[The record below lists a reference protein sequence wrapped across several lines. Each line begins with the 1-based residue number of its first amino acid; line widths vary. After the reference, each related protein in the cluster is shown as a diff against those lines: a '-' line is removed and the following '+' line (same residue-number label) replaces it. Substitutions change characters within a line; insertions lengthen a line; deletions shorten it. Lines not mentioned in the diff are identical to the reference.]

1 MRRTVITLIS
11 YCVLWSS
18 FVYAADP
25 ARAQDLPAHKLAEM
39 EPAGHDIVPG
49 YQEQQPINDVI
60 QRVIN
65 KEPQIKV
72 NAPQSRVQQ
81 SINYED
87 SGKDYTKDEL
97 NSLLQRAKTN
107 KLSLS
112 EEELSILEEYIEDI
126 ERQKT
131 SSFKNNNT
139 IGYHHSSRQATDLF
153 FSEYAEGSSSNKYLE
168 IYNGTGADVD
178 LSSYLIMQ
186 NSNGGPWDEYVDTLS
201 GTLSNED
208 VFVIA
213 NSSADASIL
222 AEADL
227 TGTGICYFNGDDARA
242 LIKVSGTDTTI
253 LDYIG
258 SFPDDPG
265 SGWEVAGVSDA
276 TKDHTLVRK
285 SSVTSGNTSWTA
297 AAGTNTTDSEWTVYD
312 QNVWTYVGSHTMDDD
327 NALSEGF
334 EGTFP
339 PTSWQAIS
347 NNTSNS
353 VSQSSTYAN
362 TGTYSARFS
371 SFSSAS
377 DYTQYL
383 ILPKLTI
390 DSGDALTFYHRK
402 YYSWAS
408 DAISVG
414 ISTTDSS
421 TASFTFG
428 SDLTTGTS
436 FAQHSEDLS
445 SYAGQD
451 IWVAIKYYGSY
462 QYYLYVD
469 DFAGPDVWVNT
480 SPVAN
485 ISDTS
490 LDFGQ
495 VNTSSSSSKTFVV
508 TNSGGSDL
516 TGTIVSDATEFAVS
530 SSTLSVAAGA
540 SETITVTYTP
550 SAEGAQ
556 SGNVTLTHN
565 GGSSPDIVSVS
576 GTGTTSILVE
586 GFENDAWEGSPSAP
600 PGWSQITVSGS
611 NVWQRYNYS
620 YYAHTGTYS
629 AKGPWAS
636 AGGEHLLITSG
647 LDLSDGTDSYKLV
660 FWLDGSSSA
669 GTDLY
674 VQIGSSNSA
683 ETDFTDTLASYVA
696 GSNMPSTY
704 AEQSIDLTGYT
715 GTHYLAFRM
724 VDANGYS
731 VYIDDIEVELIPPQP
746 ALTLDYSSV
755 SFTPV
760 EIGET
765 ASSSSFAVGSND
777 GAADLVISG
786 VTSSNSDFTV
796 TLNSDTVS
804 SGGDVSLDLSW
815 TPTGMGM
822 SASDI
827 ILTHNAST
835 SPDTFQLKGES
846 GHQYVDFNDQS
857 FPSGWSI
864 IDNDTVNGYG
874 YDDGWIFY
882 SSYGPGYGGYYARS
896 HFNTDG
902 ADDWMITSKV
912 SVVSGDS
919 IIFRNNSSSSS
930 ILEDTLHVYVSTTDN
945 DMASFTTEIG
955 EILSQGYTNIR
966 SAFDLSSYAGSDIYI
981 AIVHHGSVG
990 SNYWSYRKVDD
1001 VLLPAKWVNPEA
1013 EIVLSDA
1020 ELDFGGLFA
1029 GYGSETATFTISNNG
1044 SPDLSITGITSD
1056 DDEVTVSP
1064 TTATI
1069 GYDSTVTFTVT
1080 LTAVT
1085 ASDTG
1090 AATLTIA
1097 SNDAASDGTVSVVWE
1112 TAAHDLGDFTMSTG
1126 LSDAISY
1133 GAYPDYIADDA
1144 NDTISISDPSG
1155 LMEHM
1160 AIFIDLDH
1168 TWMSDLDM
1176 TITSPSGESLVF
1188 VDGLGGSG
1196 DDMLTVVMD
1205 GGSNSTAPFF
1215 PDAPSSNSLDDFVA
1229 GGGADGDWILTI
1241 TDGAGGDDG
1250 TLYSWGIYYTEGES
1264 GHIMGSVTD
1273 AETGAGLEGVLVS
1286 GGNMTYTG
1294 SDGSYTMEVLEG
1306 ELVVDF
1312 SKDGFNSV
1320 FFTVSVDS
1328 GDTVGLDVALTPEV
1342 IEEMYSTGFE
1352 TGDDAGSSSS
1362 NANYNFAVMDTMFN
1376 ADGDTVLPDA
1386 GVYMLAYPDTAG
1398 ATYNN
1403 NDLVLWLADSV
1414 IDISSFGSIQM
1425 SLDAN
1430 YDTESGWDYFYF
1442 GLLLDDGFVY
1452 YGAEVSGS
1460 SAGWTELSYDMS
1472 WAIGLSSTATP
1483 AIVFDSDGSVNG
1495 YWGGAFDNVT
1505 LTGNPFFLAPPTALV
1520 AENYG
1525 ASVPL
1530 SWDEPASAGRVSYGL
1545 RRVDLA
1551 NIHTLTRPMVMDE
1564 NGQMVELVK
1573 GPRDYEQVTV
1583 DYQFNTTSSRTLSH
1597 YNVFRKDWPFGESSL
1612 LGTSTT
1618 NSYDDTDVTDG
1629 DYVDY
1634 VVTAVYDEGETV
1646 GSNPASARAG
1656 LPVVVTDEAFGGED
1670 FEDGFAFENWEQF
1683 NSTDAAQWVVGD
1695 SAAADSTDAFG
1706 AGAGYPVPD
1715 HSNFAF
1721 ISDGRAGD
1729 ANFESFLV
1737 SPFLDFIENHTA
1749 IVSLA
1754 GYAQVYASSSYTPCY
1769 VLVRADMG
1777 PWHQLM
1783 DFSFDH
1789 TSGWGDY
1796 SASIGHVVG
1805 GSDYVQLAV
1814 YYGHLGG
1821 YNSGYGN
1828 GIAID
1833 DLMLDIIPGPH
1844 NLSLAPTIDDVTL
1857 SWAHPD
1863 STMNLLR
1870 DPVDISANRQISII
1884 ASEEDILDLSTERTE
1899 CYSQGDPNS
1908 GWITGFYGPDSGD
1921 ATPPTFAV
1929 LHTFNEGPMEL
1940 DEVVI
1945 NGYYNTDDTT
1955 TARASIFVGVAD
1967 LTGTTTDTIATGISF
1982 FDISATGNWT
1992 DAVLDLSGLS
2002 YNATDSTYLKVAWTP
2017 LDYGYVALF
2026 DAQLW
2031 IPGQK
2036 ISDPNIDPGLNGMSG
2051 YDSAGVYT
2059 PATRSWVIEVCGT
2072 PTPPAISYNV
2082 YKDGM
2087 VVIDGIEETTWTD
2100 ENISVVTES
2109 CYWVTGLVPMSFDMG
2124 MTAVV
2129 DELTET
2135 DPTNVE
2141 CATAVNQPPG
2151 DFTIL
2156 SPADGDTIMITSD
2169 NLGSSQLFA
2178 WSGSTDPNGTQVEY
2192 EACFTVSSPFD
2203 QFCDDNGTSTA
2214 QFVPMADIA
2223 GYIDSVNQVA
2233 GTGVVLTL
2241 SWTVYASD
2249 GLAEIEA
2256 TNGPRS
2262 ITFDAGFV
2270 LSIDEDL
2277 LPDIFALHQNYPN
2290 PFNPVT
2296 TIRFDVPDE
2305 SHIRMDVYNILGQQV
2320 ATLVNSTLQP
2330 GFHAIRWN
2338 GTNDMGKPLAS
2349 GMYIYKIQAKDFIS
2363 VKKLVL
2369 MK

>member
-60 QRVIN
+60 RSAVPAKARQLNPPTSTELATSSVFNGAELTELIQSALEKDIN
-65 KEPQIKV
+65 KQ
-72 NAPQSRVQQ
+72 
-81 SINYED
+81 
-87 SGKDYTKDEL
+87 
-97 NSLLQRAKTN
+97 
-107 KLSLS
+107 KLT
-112 EEELSILEEYIEDI
+112 EEEE
-126 ERQKT
+126 K
-131 SSFKNNNT
+131 
-139 IGYHHSSRQATDLF
+139 A
-153 FSEYAEGSSSNKYLE
+153 LE
-168 IYNGTGADVD
+168 IFIAQNQPDIRD
-178 LSSYLIMQ
+178 PQ
-186 NSNGGPWDEYVDTLS
+186 NSNTNRTTFLTEGFDGTVPPTDWSGSYTGSYGWQAYAYADADSGGSNSDGGQCAYHNDDSGSQDSWLITPALDLS
-201 GTLSNED
+201 GATSSRLSYYNRVDYSFWADSHNVKISTDGGTTWTTLESD
-208 VFVIA
+208 
-213 NSSADASIL
+213 IL
-222 AEADL
+222 E
-227 TGTGICYFNGDDARA
+227 
-242 LIKVSGTDTTI
+242 TD
-253 LDYIG
+253 
-258 SFPDDPG
+258 
-265 SGWEVAGVSDA
+265 E
-276 TKDHTLVRK
+276 
-285 SSVTSGNTSWTA
+285 
-297 AAGTNTTDSEWTVYD
+297 
-312 QNVWTYVGSHTMDDD
+312 
-327 NALSEGF
+327 
-334 EGTFP
+334 
-339 PTSWQAIS
+339 
-347 NNTSNS
+347 
-353 VSQSSTYAN
+353 
-362 TGTYSARFS
+362 
-371 SFSSAS
+371 S
-377 DYTQYL
+377 DYTWYAR
-383 ILPKLTI
+383 TI
-390 DSGDALTFYHRK
+390 DLSAYDGQASVKIAFHYTGNFASEWHIDDVVVDEVPPSAPIYISEIVVTPTGGEFVEIFNPN
-402 YYSWAS
+402 AS
-408 DAISVG
+408 DI
-414 ISTTDSS
+414 
-421 TASFTFG
+421 
-428 SDLTTGTS
+428 
-436 FAQHSEDLS
+436 DLS
-445 SYAGQD
+445 D
-451 IWVAIKYYGSY
+451 
-462 QYYLYVD
+462 YYLTD
-469 DFAGPDVWVNT
+469 AT
-480 SPVAN
+480 HA
-485 ISDTS
+485 
-490 LDFGQ
+490 
-495 VNTSSSSSKTFVV
+495 
-508 TNSGGSDL
+508 SGGL
-516 TGTIVSDATEFAVS
+516 YYYNIVTGSGYGGGGYGDFHARFPDGAT
-530 SSTLSVAAGA
+530 VAAGA
-540 SETITVTYTP
+540 YQTVAIAGSDDFNTEYGIAPDYELYEDATAADSIPDMREAITGSISGQGGLTNGDEVVVLYYWDGTTDLVEDSDYLLWNDENSVPNEAVDKTGVSVDGPDTDSDASAYLDDTPIVDQHFGTSPGYGFSLHRIDYGEGNETSTGGNGIDGHDETSEDTDTTFALSLPTPGGAAQLDFFEPNNTFETASDITVPALLTGLAINPVDDLDWFSFDADRWSKITIDMFIDDYSSLDGEIALFNSDSVKLT
-550 SAEGAQ
+550 SA
-556 SGNVTLTHN
+556 
-565 GGSSPDIVSVS
+565 
-576 GTGTTSILVE
+576 
-586 GFENDAWEGSPSAP
+586 DA
-600 PGWSQITVSGS
+600 GWSGGDEQITD
-611 NVWQRYNYS
+611 YEIPT
-620 YYAHTGTYS
+620 TGTYYVV
-629 AKGPWAS
+629 
-636 AGGEHLLITSG
+636 AGYWGDVRAATGDYALEISVTPAPPTG
-647 LDLSDGTDSYKLV
+647 FVAGTVTDS
-660 FWLDGSSSA
+660 
-669 GTDLY
+669 
-674 VQIGSSNSA
+674 
-683 ETDFTDTLASYVA
+683 ET
-696 GSNMPSTY
+696 
-704 AEQSIDLTGYT
+704 
-715 GTHYLAFRM
+715 
-724 VDANGYS
+724 
-731 VYIDDIEVELIPPQP
+731 
-746 ALTLDYSSV
+746 
-755 SFTPV
+755 
-760 EIGET
+760 
-765 ASSSSFAVGSND
+765 
-777 GAADLVISG
+777 
-786 VTSSNSDFTV
+786 
-796 TLNSDTVS
+796 
-804 SGGDVSLDLSW
+804 
-815 TPTGMGM
+815 
-822 SASDI
+822 
-827 ILTHNAST
+827 
-835 SPDTFQLKGES
+835 
-846 GHQYVDFNDQS
+846 
-857 FPSGWSI
+857 
-864 IDNDTVNGYG
+864 
-874 YDDGWIFY
+874 
-882 SSYGPGYGGYYARS
+882 
-896 HFNTDG
+896 
-902 ADDWMITSKV
+902 
-912 SVVSGDS
+912 
-919 IIFRNNSSSSS
+919 
-930 ILEDTLHVYVSTTDN
+930 
-945 DMASFTTEIG
+945 
-955 EILSQGYTNIR
+955 
-966 SAFDLSSYAGSDIYI
+966 
-981 AIVHHGSVG
+981 
-990 SNYWSYRKVDD
+990 
-1001 VLLPAKWVNPEA
+1001 
-1013 EIVLSDA
+1013 
-1020 ELDFGGLFA
+1020 
-1029 GYGSETATFTISNNG
+1029 
-1044 SPDLSITGITSD
+1044 
-1056 DDEVTVSP
+1056 
-1064 TTATI
+1064 
-1069 GYDSTVTFTVT
+1069 
-1080 LTAVT
+1080 
-1085 ASDTG
+1085 
-1090 AATLTIA
+1090 
-1097 SNDAASDGTVSVVWE
+1097 
-1112 TAAHDLGDFTMSTG
+1112 
-1126 LSDAISY
+1126 
-1133 GAYPDYIADDA
+1133 
-1144 NDTISISDPSG
+1144 
-1155 LMEHM
+1155 
-1160 AIFIDLDH
+1160 
-1168 TWMSDLDM
+1168 
-1176 TITSPSGESLVF
+1176 
-1188 VDGLGGSG
+1188 
-1196 DDMLTVVMD
+1196 
-1205 GGSNSTAPFF
+1205 
-1215 PDAPSSNSLDDFVA
+1215 SNSLDSVMITSEY
-1229 GGGADGDWILTI
+1229 GIVYSG
-1241 TDGAGGDDG
+1241 TDGAYIFEAPEGLLEVSFTKAGYNSASFFVDIAEGD
-1250 TLYSWGIYYTEGES
+1250 
-1264 GHIMGSVTD
+1264 SVVQNVQL
-1273 AETGAGLEGVLVS
+1273 A
-1286 GGNMTYTG
+1286 
-1294 SDGSYTMEVLEG
+1294 
-1306 ELVVDF
+1306 
-1312 SKDGFNSV
+1312 
-1320 FFTVSVDS
+1320 
-1328 GDTVGLDVALTPEV
+1328 PEV
-1342 IEEMYSTGFE
+1342 VEGLYSTGFE
-1352 TGDDAGSSSS
+1352 TGDDTGTSTVYSGWD
-1362 NANYNFAVMDTMFN
+1362 FAVLDSMFN

-2203 QFCDDNGTSTA
+2203 QFCEDNGTNTA
-2214 QFVPMADIA
+2214 HFVPMADIA